1 MTIPTI
7 SESLFER
14 HCTLRNVGFGRIAE
28 SKEKSPD
35 YWVQIRRRPIIAEVK
50 QLDPNAND
58 LLRETLDSCLDSGMG
73 LAPVKRVRQKLAEAY
88 MQIRA
93 HSARG
98 MACIVVV
105 YNNSGLMNYIDGFTA
120 TKAMFGSPQIYL
132 ALNSQGV
139 FALAGEGFG
148 PGQKLTRN
156 SCRGISALCVLE
168 TGGHRETHLSAYH
181 NPYALNPID
190 PHDLTPIADYQYVY
204 DPPGDKVT
212 FSIFPRLLNI

>member
-1 MTIPTI
+1 MTIATI
-7 SESLFER
+7 SEDFFER
-14 HCTLRNVGFGRIAE
+14 HCTLRGARFSRIAE
-28 SKEKSPD
+28 GEAKSPD
-35 YWVQIRRRPIIAEVK
+35 YWVQIHRRPIIVEVK

-58 LLRETLDSCLDSGMG
+58 RLKETLDSCIESGMG

-88 MQIRA
+88 LQIRA
-93 HSARG
+93 HAARG

-105 YNNSGLMNYIDGFTA
+105 YNNAGLMNFIDGFTV

-132 ALNSQGV
+132 TLNQRGFLS
-139 FALAGEGFG
+139 LAGEGFG
-148 PGQKLTRN
+148 SGQKLTRN

-190 PHDLTPIADYQYVY
+190 PPDLSPIADYQYVY
-204 DPPGDKVT
+204 DAPNSKST
-212 FSIFPRLLNI
+212 FSIFPRLLEI